1 MRKKKPVV
9 KFTTEPASY
18 TVLWVDRLGSTHE
31 DTFTDPEKAEARYYK
46 LYLEYI
52 NSEIRE
58 LEIRSD
64 V

>member
-18 TVLWVDRLGSTHE
+18 TVMWVDKLGSAHE
-31 DTFTDPEKAEARYYK
+31 DTFTDKTKAEARYYA
-46 LYLEYI
+46 LYLRYV

-64 V
+64 L